1 MFRAITTAWQL
12 PDMRRRL
19 LSTLLIVVIFRFM
32 ARVPLVNVDQ
42 ARMNQL
48 LAGNLTLGIVDLL
61 AGGQVLSNFSIVA
74 AGVLPFILAQ
84 TLLTLAVILIPAL
97 DRMIRE
103 EGSAGRERF
112 QRYVQ
117 LLSIP
122 LALVFAWGLSEYLDR
137 QIGLFPHGVKL
148 FSPDS
153 FLPSLTII
161 TSMTAGS
168 VFSGWLANRISE
180 DGIGQGP
187 AVMIWAGACLTLFN
201 KVDELVSVQTDGIV
215 TLGRVAIL
223 VIVSVAVVYVG
234 IHLHE
239 GERQVPVQYGRRAR
253 GRKVYG
259 GGSTFIPLRV
269 NSAGLHPTLAAN
281 GLLILVLLIGLGL
294 KSYAA
299 GWLGEL
305 GGGLVTLFSPTGWL
319 YWALL
324 FGLIVVFT
332 IWYNDLLCLEMDL
345 GVWLSH
351 QGGLIPGISPGL
363 RTEEYLSGVVRRIS
377 LPTGIV
383 MGLMM
388 AGLPFILVTFDR
400 QEYFEVF
407 VALLLCVDVTL
418 DIGRRIEALVTMRH
432 YEGFVKKDEA
442 R

>member
-1 MFRAITTAWQL
+1 MVRAITTAWQL
-12 PDMRRRL
+12 PDIRRRL

-42 ARMNQL
+42 AHMNQL

-84 TLLTLAVILIPAL
+84 TVLTLAAIFIPAL

-103 EGSAGRERF
+103 EGSVGRERF
-112 QRYVQ
+112 ERYVR

-122 LALVFAWGLSEYLDR
+122 LALGFAWGLSEYLDR
-137 QIGLFPHGVKL
+137 QIGLFPHGVRL

-161 TSMTAGS
+161 TTMTAGS
-168 VFSGWLANRISE
+168 VFSGWLANRITE
-180 DGIGQGP
+180 DGLGQGP

-201 KVDELVSVQTDGIV
+201 KVDELVSVQTDGLV
-215 TLGRVAIL
+215 TLGRMAIL

-234 IHLHE
+234 VQLRE
-239 GERQVPVQYGRRAR
+239 GQRQVPVDYGYRPRGRR
-253 GRKVYG
+253 VFG

-269 NSAGLHPTLAAN
+269 NPAGVQPTLIAN
-281 GLLILVLLIGLGL
+281 GLLVLVLLIGSGL

-299 GWLGEL
+299 GWFGEL
-305 GGGLVTLFSPTGWL
+305 GSGLVTLFSPTGWL

-332 IWYNDLLCLEMDL
+332 TWYNDWLCQETDYAESLQR
-345 GVWLSH
+345 
-351 QGGLIPGISPGL
+351 QGGFIPGVRPGL
-363 RTEEYLSGVVRRIS
+363 RTQEYLSSVVRRVS
-377 LPTGIV
+377 LPTGMI

-388 AGLPFILVTFDR
+388 AGLPFILVVLDR

-407 VALLLCVDVTL
+407 VALLLCVDVVL
-418 DIGRRIEALVTMRH
+418 DVARQVQARWALSH
-432 YEGFVKKDEA
+432 YEGFISDA
-442 R
+442 D